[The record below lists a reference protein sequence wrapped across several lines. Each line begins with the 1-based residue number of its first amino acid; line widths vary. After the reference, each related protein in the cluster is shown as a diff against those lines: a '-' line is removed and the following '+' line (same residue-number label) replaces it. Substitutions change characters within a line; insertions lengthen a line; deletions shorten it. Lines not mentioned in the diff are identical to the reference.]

1 MSTSQ
6 EKTERDQDLVKVYLN
21 QMSVIPPIS
30 VEEERI
36 LARELEESRAWYRE
50 RILRNAFGLLLTV
63 RLLDKIVSGQLPVDR
78 VLLIEANDNAKK
90 ERIRSE
96 LGAQLPVVRRDLAEH
111 RRVFERYLEPD
122 RSEEERAIL
131 RRALHKKI
139 SDACGILLP
148 YRIQIS
154 RLTPLVA
161 RLSKLDLRLLRLEDV
176 AHRLRSRRT
185 EEAKADLEALER
197 EIAHLTRRAQAT
209 PQALRM
215 YLQHVEQGKRR
226 YEEAKKALSQKNLR
240 LVVSIAK
247 KFRNKGLPF
256 LDLIQEG
263 NTGLMKALDRY
274 QASRG
279 NKFSTYATWWI
290 KQTITRSIAYQ
301 SRTVRIPIHAINNL
315 NRLIEDRE
323 DFQKRHGREPS
334 LEEMAR
340 ISKIPPKEVTRLLD
354 LHRSSLS
361 LDQPYGSGEDGY
373 FGELIEDQKSETPVD
388 ASQQAMLKES
398 IQKLLKTL
406 SYREREVLKLRY
418 GLGDGYTYTL
428 EEVGAIFKVSRE
440 RIRQIE
446 VGALQKLQLPQRRDK
461 LRGFWEEVTA

>member
-1 MSTSQ
+1 MAQDTVR
-6 EKTERDQDLVKVYLN
+6 EQDLVKVYLN

-30 VEEERI
+30 VEEERV
-36 LARELEESRAWYRE
+36 LARELEDARAWYRE
-50 RILRNAFGLLLTV
+50 RIMFNGFTLAEAL

-78 VLLIEANDNAKK
+78 VLLIEANDGSKK
-90 ERIRSE
+90 ERIRKD
-96 LGAQLPVVRRDLAEH
+96 LRRILAVVRRDVSEH
-111 RRVFERYLEPD
+111 QRIFRAYLDPD
-122 RSEEERAIL
+122 ATSDERALL
-131 RRALHKKI
+131 RRALAKKLNEAA
-139 SDACGILLP
+139 SILLP
-148 YRIQIS
+148 FRVQMS
-154 RLTPLVA
+154 RLIPSVE
-161 RLSKLDLRLLRLEDV
+161 RLKVFYRRIRVLEGRLD
-176 AHRLRSRRT
+176 AIAKRRG
-185 EEAKADLEALER
+185 AADLAEAEVLRR
-197 EIAHLTRRAQAT
+197 ELHELQLRVHCTPDELGFYLLQADRG
-209 PQALRM
+209 QD
-215 YLQHVEQGKRR
+215 R
-226 YEEAKKALSQKNLR
+226 YEEAKKALSRKNLR

-315 NRLIEDRE
+315 NRLIELRE
-323 DFQKRHGREPS
+323 DFQKANGREPS

-340 ISKIPPKEVTRLLD
+340 LSATPVKEVTRLLE

-361 LDQPYGSGEDGY
+361 LDQPYGTGEDGF
-373 FGELIEDQKSETPVD
+373 FGELIEDKNSETPID
-388 ASQQAMLKES
+388 ASQQVLLRES
-398 IQKLLKTL
+398 VQGLLKTL

-446 VGALQKLQLPQRRDK
+446 VGALQKLQLPARRKK
-461 LRGFWEEVTA
+461 LKGFWEEVGTSSN